1 MGIGGLT
8 ARVGWAR
15 LHQYDV
21 VASADGWSV
30 EAVYARPWLLQWGMR
45 RDTNYL
51 GGRLTFR
58 GGQVHISG
66 AVLRDVSTSEKG
78 TVVSVSA
85 GLSIVEF

>member
-1 MGIGGLT
+1 
-8 ARVGWAR
+8 
-15 LHQYDV
+15 
-21 VASADGWSV
+21 
-30 EAVYARPWLLQWGMR
+30 MR